1 MTDPAIWRVYAV
13 RYGEL
18 PGRPAGDVLKGADP
32 HEQPFDMD
40 YFVWAVVSETRTVVV
55 DTGFGRDSARRRG
68 RTFLREPAEGLR
80 LLGIDAGTVE
90 DVVITHLHYDHVGNF
105 SCFPAARLHLQ
116 DDEMAYAT
124 GRHMQDDAQGHSFE
138 VDEVCGMVRRVY
150 EKRVVFH
157 DGDDALLPGITLH
170 RIGGHTRGLQ
180 SVRVATR
187 RGHVV
192 LASDAAHYYAN
203 IERRMAF
210 PIFHDEAAV
219 LAGFDRLLEL
229 ADSPAHVIPGHDPAV
244 MRRYPAPAPDLA
256 GIVARLD

>member
-1 MTDPAIWRVYAV
+1 MATPQWRVYAL

-18 PGRPAGDVLKGADP
+18 PARPAGDVLKGADP

-40 YFVWAVVSETRTVVV
+40 YFVWALVSETRTVVV
-55 DTGFGRDSARRRG
+55 DTGFGHESARRRG
-68 RTFLREPAEGLR
+68 RTFLREPAAALR
-80 LLGIDAGTVE
+80 LIGIDAAAVE

-105 SCFPAARLHLQ
+105 SRFPAARLHLQ

-124 GRHMQDDAQGHSFE
+124 GRHMLDDGQGHSFE
-138 VDEVCGMVRRVY
+138 VDEVCGMVRKVF
-150 EKRVVFH
+150 EKRVAFH
-157 DGDDALLPGITLH
+157 DGDADLFPGISLH

-180 SVRVATR
+180 SVRVETR

-219 LAGFDRLLEL
+219 LAGFERLHAL
-229 ADSPAHVIPGHDPAV
+229 ADSPAHVIPGHDPEV
-244 MRRYPAPAPDLA
+244 MRRYPAPEPALA
-256 GIVARLD
+256 GIVVRLD